1 LKNQSKQTMLN
12 GAAILVASTVIVK
25 LIGALY
31 KIPMTDML
39 GTVGRGYFN
48 SAYEVYTPIFS
59 IAMSGVSVAVL
70 RMVAEAVAKGNYRE
84 ARLTYRVSKR
94 VFFIIGIIGTLF
106 MFIITYPY
114 AKYIADLR
122 NIPALLCIAP
132 SIFFCYYMSSYRG
145 YYEGLRNMMPTGI
158 SQVFEALGKLVF
170 GLILVKVIQNMGL
183 SQFASGMAASGNT
196 TAVVF
201 GTVVS
206 NEVEANSAIV
216 PWTAAGA
223 VFGVTLGS
231 VASYIFLVIYH
242 KIKGDG
248 FTKEQVASS
257 PMPPQGN
264 AIAKSMIMIAIPMI
278 ISALVLNITN
288 LIDTATI
295 QARLKVA
302 ISSDAGFDY
311 VTNMFKNAFT
321 LASQKG
327 RLNLDD
333 KAEVVKYLWGSYGM
347 ALDFK
352 GLVPMITVQLGL
364 SALPALT
371 TAWTVKNRAE
381 IKSTIETVLRIAM
394 LIAFPAGIGMAVM
407 ATPILTI
414 IYGRGASSDSI
425 SVVAPILATY
435 GFATFIMG
443 VSTPITN
450 MLQAIGRT
458 DIPAKTVC
466 IGAVVKIIC
475 NFIFVGNYR
484 FNIYGA
490 LIGTVLF
497 YVVIVGINFFQL
509 VRLTRVKIDWKSI
522 FLKPFICASFCGL
535 SAFAMNTVLTKIIPA
550 GNVKSILNGTTI
562 SAIVAIGFAGI
573 VYLVA
578 LLFLRSFNRDDLETL
593 PKGTKIVKILD
604 KYHLIEGKKGNADD

>member
-1 LKNQSKQTMLN
+1 MKNQSKQTMLN

-25 LIGALY
+25 VIGALY
-31 KIPMTDML
+31 KIPLTDML

-70 RMVAEAVAKGNYRE
+70 RMVAEAVARGNYTE
-84 ARLTYRVSKR
+84 ARQTYRVSKK
-94 VFFIIGIIGTLF
+94 VFFIIGLIGTVF
-106 MFIITYPY
+106 MFAITYPY
-114 AKYIADLR
+114 ARYIANLR

-132 SIFFCYYMSSYRG
+132 SIFFCYYMSAYRG
-145 YYEGLRNMMPTGI
+145 YYEGLRNMIPTGV
-158 SQVFEALGKLVF
+158 SQVFEALGKLCF
-170 GLILVKVIQNMGL
+170 GLILVKIIGSIGL
-183 SQFASGMAASGNT
+183 AQYQAGMADGGTS
-196 TAVVF
+196 AVVF
-201 GTVVS
+201 GTVVKD
-206 NEVEANSAIV
+206 EVEANSAIV

-231 VASYIFLVIYH
+231 VASTVFLAIYH
-242 KIKGDG
+242 RIKGDG
-248 FTKEQVASS
+248 FTPEQLAAS
-257 PMPPQGN
+257 PDAPTDGF
-264 AIAKSMIMIAIPMI
+264 IAKSMIRIAIPMI

-295 QARLKVA
+295 QWRLKVA
-302 ISSDAGFDY
+302 ISSPEGFEY
-311 VTNMFKNAFT
+311 VKGMFKSAFD
-321 LASQKG
+321 LATQND
-327 RLNLDD
+327 RLNLKD

-371 TAWTVKNRAE
+371 TAWTVKNQYE

-394 LIAFPAGIGMAVM
+394 MIAFPAGIGMAVL

-414 IYGRGASSDSI
+414 LYGRGASSDAI

-435 GFATFIMG
+435 GIATFVMG

-466 IGAVVKIIC
+466 IGAVVKIVC
-475 NFIFVGNYR
+475 NYIFVGNYR

-490 LIGTVLF
+490 LVGTVLF

-509 VRLTRVKIDWKSI
+509 MRLTKVKPNWVSI
-522 FLKPFICASFCGL
+522 FLKPFLCAVLCGL
-535 SAFAMNTVLTKIIPA
+535 SAYGVNALLPKLVTLLSQRINLGSLA
-550 GNVKSILNGTTI
+550 SILNSSTVNTI
-562 SAIVAIGFAGI
+562 IAIAVAGVVYFA
-573 VYLVA
+573 A
-578 LLFLRSFNRDDLETL
+578 LLLSKSFNRDDLETL
-593 PKGTKIVKILD
+593 PKGSKIVKILD
-604 KYHLIEGKKGNADD
+604 KRGLLK